1 MTGVQTCA
9 LPIFSRFHEHQK
21 ATYHVKARSGEGFNK
36 TYGIVH
42 PAEQWSSNRDVRL
55 SPYYEREKALNAVF
69 FETAGWERPFWYES
83 NKDLVAKF
91 GDKVMPRTAEWESR
105 WWSPIINAEHL
116 QMRETAGL
124 VDLTAFAIF
133 DIVGPGSLDVVQ
145 RAAVRQMDVAVGK
158 VIYTPVLG
166 INGGFKSDLT
176 IMRLAHDQFRVVTGG
191 AHGMADKKWFS
202 DLLPADGSA
211 QLVDLTTAYTTLGIW
226 GPNARAILS
235 AITNADVSHEG
246 FPFGTCKVIEV
257 GPLRVLAS
265 RISYV
270 GDLGWE
276 LYVQIEQGAK
286 LWDLIWE
293 AGKKHGLIPVGI
305 GVYGT
310 TGRLEKSYRA
320 YGNELETEYNVI
332 EAGMGLAK
340 VKPQD
345 FVGKAA
351 YLKHRESEPAA
362 ILCSATV
369 DDHTSSSGEKRYML
383 GREVILTP
391 DKKIITDSHGRR
403 SYVTSAGS
411 APSLG
416 KHVLMTYLP
425 PQHAKVGEKLLV
437 EYLGDFY
444 PITVASTTSTPLFD
458 STNERINS

>member
-1 MTGVQTCA
+1 M
-9 LPIFSRFHEHQK
+9 
-21 ATYHVKARSGEGFNK
+21 
-36 TYGIVH
+36 
-42 PAEQWSSNRDVRL
+42 
-55 SPYYEREKALNAVF
+55 
-69 FETAGWERPFWYES
+69 
-83 NKDLVAKF
+83 
-91 GDKVMPRTAEWESR
+91 
-105 WWSPIINAEHL
+105 
-116 QMRETAGL
+116 
-124 VDLTAFAIF
+124 
-133 DIVGPGSLDVVQ
+133 
-145 RAAVRQMDVAVGK
+145 
-158 VIYTPVLG
+158 
-166 INGGFKSDLT
+166 
-176 IMRLAHDQFRVVTGG
+176 
-191 AHGMADKKWFS
+191 
-202 DLLPADGSA
+202 
-211 QLVDLTTAYTTLGIW
+211 
-226 GPNARAILS
+226 
-235 AITNADVSHEG
+235 
-246 FPFGTCKVIEV
+246 
-257 GPLRVLAS
+257 
-265 RISYV
+265 
-270 GDLGWE
+270 
-276 LYVQIEQGAK
+276 
-286 LWDLIWE
+286 
-293 AGKKHGLIPVGI
+293 IPVGI

-444 PITVASTTSTPLFD
+444 PITVVSTTSTPLFD
-458 STNERINS
+458 SANERINS